1 MTIFQK
7 DNDAETTWEYKVT
20 TVSVSLLTY
29 LVAIVSIIAVDWEHV
44 KHKCVGWWRRLVS
57 LYSPS
62 EGIAGPALDAQASS
76 AETTAD
82 PKPEEAGNLAGST
95 SGAKDPENG
104 AGKAVKRRFPWF
116 PLPRNSSH
124 QQAKGKEPDLDP
136 PMTDGKLDV

>member
-1 MTIFQK
+1 MAIFQK
-7 DNDAETTWEYKVT
+7 DNAAETTWEYKIT

-29 LVAIVSIIAVDWEHV
+29 LVVIASVIAVDWEHV
-44 KHKCVGWWRRLVS
+44 KHKCIEWWQRLA
-57 LYSPS
+57 LHYKPAPGAKTSP
-62 EGIAGPALDAQASS
+62 APAT
-76 AETTAD
+76 AE
-82 PKPEEAGNLAGST
+82 PKPEEVAKVGNLAGST